1 MTAPATTP
9 VPASEPRELYVR
21 HARKNGRLVMS
32 MKALDYDDGSCVVDV
47 QLAAREKDEVLEG
60 RLYRFGDALEATSF
74 VTEAVEALIYLGCE
88 IRE

>member
-1 MTAPATTP
+1 VTALATTP
-9 VPASEPRELYVR
+9 APVSEPRELYVR

-60 RLYRFGDALEATSF
+60 RSYRFGDALQATSF